1 MNVQQLQGFILP
13 IGILVV
19 FYFFAIRPQR
29 KREKEIQE
37 MRGSLK
43 VGDEIITIGGI
54 YGKITVIKED
64 MVILEVGSTKTRLD
78 VAKWSIGSVVNKK

>member
-1 MNVQQLQGFILP
+1 MEQLQAFILP
-13 IGILVV
+13 IGLLVV

-37 MRGSLK
+37 MRSNLK

-54 YGKITVIKED
+54 YGKITVLKED
-64 MVILEVGSTKTRLD
+64 MVVLEVGPTKTRLD
-78 VAKWSIGSVVNKK
+78 VAKWSVGSVVNKE

>member
-13 IGILVV
+13 IGLLVV

-37 MRGSLK
+37 MRNNLK

-54 YGKITVIKED
+54 HGKITVLKED
-64 MVILEVGSTKTRLD
+64 MVVLEVGPTKTRLD